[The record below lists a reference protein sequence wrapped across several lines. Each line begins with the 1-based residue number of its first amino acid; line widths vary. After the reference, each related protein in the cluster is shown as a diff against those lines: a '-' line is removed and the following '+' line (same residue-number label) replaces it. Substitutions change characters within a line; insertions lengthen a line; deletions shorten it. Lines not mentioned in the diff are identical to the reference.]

1 LIPKPRRRGSSEE
14 TPVRVDSGLEDY
26 QKAWAKA
33 NEGQGVATGQF
44 LRRAGET
51 NTRDVLDTKE
61 LADRMGG
68 ERLVDSMFAAA
79 GAGKTRPDIQ
89 NARGIMAG
97 SARPM
102 DELQGAY
109 DLNQSIQA
117 QGRASGMTQDQIN
130 ASLKKAGVWL
140 PALGLL
146 GVGLGR
152 QQQEQREPRGF
163 FSYY

>member
-1 LIPKPRRRGSSEE
+1 
-14 TPVRVDSGLEDY
+14 
-26 QKAWAKA
+26 
-33 NEGQGVATGQF
+33 
-44 LRRAGET
+44 
-51 NTRDVLDTKE
+51 
-61 LADRMGG
+61 
-68 ERLVDSMFAAA
+68 
-79 GAGKTRPDIQ
+79 
-89 NARGIMAG
+89 
-97 SARPM
+97 M

-117 QGRASGMTQDQIN
+117 QGRASGMTQNQIN

-152 QQQEQREPRGF
+152 QQQEQQEPRGF